1 MPHLALLGGAFLLHP
16 LNCALMSINFS
27 ELDDQALL
35 TYAMLQAGTFN
46 QTDDPEDWDRL
57 EKALKELSHR
67 EELACRTGKLLFSSA
82 TE

>member
-1 MPHLALLGGAFLLHP
+1 
-16 LNCALMSINFS
+16 MSINFS
-27 ELDDQALL
+27 ELDDQTLL
-35 TYAMLQAGTFN
+35 TYAMLQAGTFS